1 MSHKP
6 QKRHKAL
13 QPLSR
18 DHHYGLLLC
27 WKIRAGFN
35 KKIDPK
41 RIWIYVSWFYKNHLI
56 SHFELEEKYIF
67 PILGNGNALVKKA
80 LSQHRRLH
88 RLFKDID
95 NKTISL
101 NKIEEELDKHIRFE
115 ERILFP
121 EIQKTATESQLLDI
135 EKIHYEDTFKNK
147 IEDEFWK

>member
-80 LSQHRRLH
+80 LSQHRRLR

>member
-80 LSQHRRLH
+80 LSQHRRLR

-115 ERILFP
+115 ERVLFP

-135 EKIHYEDTFKNK
+135 EKIHSEDAFKDK